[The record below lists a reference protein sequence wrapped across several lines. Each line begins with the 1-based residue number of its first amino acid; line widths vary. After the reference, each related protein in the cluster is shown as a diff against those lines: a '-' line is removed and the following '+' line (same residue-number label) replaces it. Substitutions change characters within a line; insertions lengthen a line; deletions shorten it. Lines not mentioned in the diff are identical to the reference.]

1 MSSIETMPRSESPS
15 IGALSASEIEAAN
28 QRLEGRPAA
37 EIVRWAADRFGS
49 GLCLAASMADTVL
62 VDVAVGVDPDIEVV
76 FLDTGFHFAET
87 LGTLR
92 RVMQR
97 HALRVTVLRP
107 DLAAPTRLPDPWTDG
122 PEACCRARKGEPLDA
137 LLAGRAAWMTGL
149 RRADSPERA
158 ETAVVELDRRGLIK
172 VNPLVAWSDDD
183 VDRYVAEHDPVA
195 NPLLFGG
202 YPSIGCWPCTEPAG
216 PDDARAGRWAGT
228 GKTECGIHL

>member
-1 MSSIETMPRSESPS
+1 MLRSEHLVN
-15 IGALSASEIEAAN
+15 GAFTATEVTAAN
-28 QRLEGRPAA
+28 ERLEGQPAD
-37 EIVRWAADRFGS
+37 EIIRWAVDSFGS

-62 VDVAVGVDPDIEVV
+62 VDVAVGVDRDIEVV

-107 DLAAPTRLPDPWTDG
+107 DLTAPGRLPDPWADG

-137 LLAGRAAWMTGL
+137 FLAGRSAWMTGL

-158 ETAVVELDRRGLIK
+158 ATPVVQLDQRGLVK
-172 VNPLVAWSDDD
+172 VNPLAAWTDDD

-195 NPLLFGG
+195 NPLLFEG
-202 YPSIGCWPCTEPAG
+202 YPSIGCWPCTEPVDPA
-216 PDDARAGRWAGT
+216 DDARAGRWAGL